1 MKYCIYLNIDSSE
14 WDYLRRNENSPEGQW
29 TSSDPVWLFDTV
41 EEAQEQQKKWNT
53 ATVMEYAEK

>member
-14 WDYLRRNENSPEGQW
+14 WDYLRRNENRPEGQW
-29 TSSDPVWLFDTV
+29 TSSDPVWLFDTI